1 MRARVGCTS
10 LGLGA
15 HPFIA
20 RLRQHVVPPQQLPSR
35 GAFWLSASLRG
46 STVNGRDISQQ
57 TIISGDGFVSGSG
70 SSRPVSAARREARVF
85 CPSRVCGVVETG
97 FANGVRQ
104 KHKCECQ
111 LFWARRTPGGLEQVI
126 TYKERRVPRRRTRR
140 KIVFFQLDYFR
151 KIKAG
156 CLEQSQARPE
166 NTLYAMAGGFESFDL
181 YRLMAERS
189 LAGCRYSLRI
199 FALPHRSGETL
210 GRGPRSQPRTPMA
223 TGQRR
228 SRQFRRVE
236 DFGSG
241 LRV

>member
-1 MRARVGCTS
+1 MDSCRVAGPRGLCRPLDGKQGFSARHGFVG
-10 LGLGA
+10 
-15 HPFIA
+15 
-20 RLRQHVVPPQQLPSR
+20 
-35 GAFWLSASLRG
+35 SLRPAL
-46 STVNGRDISQQ
+46 Q
-57 TIISGDGFVSGSG
+57 T
-70 SSRPVSAARREARVF
+70 RAAKN
-85 CPSRVCGVVETG
+85 TM
-97 FANGVRQ
+97 N
-104 KHKCECQ
+104 ECQ

-156 CLEQSQARPE
+156 CIEQSQARPE

-228 SRQFRRVE
+228 SRQFRRV
-236 DFGSG
+236 
-241 LRV
+241 